1 MKVYHPPTTMMNRGQ
16 RTCPRNTMTDRPTHE
31 IEPMV
36 PEMPRQSAEDETPTI
51 AQDGGRVL
59 SRDEEAGAPL
69 VPKLD

>member
-1 MKVYHPPTTMMNRGQ
+1 MKVYVPWTSMMNRG
-16 RTCPRNTMTDRPTHE
+16 RSPRPHKTMTDRAPHE

-69 VPKLD
+69 VPKLS

>member
-1 MKVYHPPTTMMNRGQ
+1 MDIHDGL
-16 RTCPRNTMTDRPTHE
+16 RTARLSMQTTMTDRPTHE

-36 PEMPRQSAEDETPTI
+36 PEMPRQSTEDETPTI

-69 VPKLD
+69 VPKLN

>member
-1 MKVYHPPTTMMNRGQ
+1 
-16 RTCPRNTMTDRPTHE
+16 MTDRPTHE

-69 VPKLD
+69 VPKLS